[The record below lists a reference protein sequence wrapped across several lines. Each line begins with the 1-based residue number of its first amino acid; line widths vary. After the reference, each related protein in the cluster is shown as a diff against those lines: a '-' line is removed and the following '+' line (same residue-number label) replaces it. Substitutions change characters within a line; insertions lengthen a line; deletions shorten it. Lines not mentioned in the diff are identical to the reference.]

1 MLNAQMEIFKVLLKD
16 GDCLYF
22 DDIIIKIKELLT
34 SERKMINEVIMVC
47 KLVLVN
53 PATNAAAW

>member
-1 MLNAQMEIFKVLLKD
+1 MEILKVLLKD
-16 GDCLYF
+16 GDCLCF